1 MPNCSFRFC
10 LVCIDVVFI
19 FHFDFL
25 YSFSI
30 LKSCTHFLFP
40 SIFFFV
46 WYHFLLYLPLHF
58 FILWQPPPIERERE
72 RERERDLWFDKSV
85 IMEPTYLTFFLRK
98 YYYIHFQ
105 ENKNTKKLYLVFVF
119 KSFFFY
125 ILKIKNKN
133 WIQIQIHT
141 SFLEMGRIKNW
152 N

>member
-25 YSFSI
+25 YLFSI

-40 SIFFFV
+40 SIFFFCLV
-46 WYHFLLYLPLHF
+46 SFYTLSSPSLFYF
-58 FILWQPPPIERERE
+58 MTTTTNRERERE

-85 IMEPTYLTFFLRK
+85 IMEPTDLTFFLRK

-125 ILKIKNKN
+125 TKNK
-133 WIQIQIHT
+133 
-141 SFLEMGRIKNW
+141 K
-152 N
+152 